1 MVLAL
6 LISSSVLPVD
16 AVFVS
21 VPAADPTAVAP
32 LAVAFVFLL
41 VASLVPAA
49 LLAVPFVLLPVP
61 SLIPAAHPDLV
72 FVFVLAVAPVVVV
85 PLAAMLVSVFVAD
98 QVSAALVFPVLVPL
112 PLVVPIDISV
122 SSCFPA

>member
-1 MVLAL
+1 MFSAQT
-6 LISSSVLPVD
+6 ISSSVPPVD

-32 LAVAFVFLL
+32 LAVAFVFFL

-61 SLIPAAHPDLV
+61 SLIPADHPDLV

-85 PLAAMLVSVFVAD
+85 PLAAMIDSVLV
-98 QVSAALVFPVLVPL
+98 AALVPAALFSPVQVPL
-112 PLVVPIDISV
+112 RLAVPIDVSV
-122 SSCFPA
+122 SSCYPA